1 VTGGTHFSELANLCQ
16 ALEKTTK
23 RKEKT
28 RLLST
33 FLLGL
38 EEEEVVPAAYLVVGR
53 VFPEADP
60 KVLEVG
66 WSTVSRVR
74 RGIGQAALVR
84 EPLTI
89 LRVYRYFE
97 EIASASGKGS
107 RKKKEYLL
115 AGLFNEASP
124 LEAEYIMRILS
135 GEMRIGVSEGM
146 MLEAVAEAAGV
157 SPELVRR
164 SHMLLGDLGR
174 VAVTA
179 LKEGK
184 EGLRRVGVQ
193 LFKPIEPMLAE
204 MSYDLEE
211 VVARH
216 GGKTA
221 FEYKFDGARIQIH
234 KMSRKVRIFSRR
246 LTDVTESLPDI
257 VELTLREVGA
267 GEVLL
272 EGEVVA
278 FGADGRPL
286 PFQDL
291 MRRFRRV
298 HRVDEMVRKIPL
310 RLHLFDIL
318 YLDGRSLIDTPY
330 KERWNILAQI
340 CRNELLASRIV
351 TGQVSEADRFL
362 REAMEAG
369 HEGLMAKAL
378 DSPYTPGVRGKRWF
392 KIKPADHLDLVIAAA
407 DWGHGRRRGWLSN
420 YYLAALNPETE
431 RFEFVGKTFKGLTDE
446 EFEEMTQRLLG
457 LKVSETEYTV
467 HVKPEVVVEVVYN
480 EIQRSPRYWSGFA
493 LRFARITRI
502 REDKGPREADT
513 ITRVRELYEKQFERK
528 GRTGLQPS
536 KKPKEP

>member
-1 VTGGTHFSELANLCQ
+1 MTGGTPFSELANLCR

-28 RLLST
+28 RLLSS
-33 FLLGL
+33 FLLEL
-38 EEEEVVPAAYLVVGR
+38 KEEEVAPAVYLVVGR

-60 KVLEVG
+60 RVLEVG
-66 WSTVSRVR
+66 WSTVSKVK
-74 RGIGQAALVR
+74 RGIGQATLVR

-107 RKKKEYLL
+107 RKKKENLL
-115 AGLFNEASP
+115 VGLFNEASP

-157 SPELVRR
+157 SPKLVRR
-164 SHMLLGDLGR
+164 SHMLLGDLGK
-174 VAVTA
+174 VAVKA
-179 LKEGK
+179 LKEGE

-193 LFKPIEPMLAE
+193 LFKPIKPMLAE

-216 GGKTA
+216 GGRTA

-234 KMSRKVRIFSRR
+234 KRGRKVRVFSRR

-257 VELTLREVGA
+257 VDLAQREIRVE
-267 GEVLL
+267 EVLL

-278 FGADGRPL
+278 VGADGRPL

-298 HRVDEMVRKIPL
+298 HRVDEMVKKIPL
-310 RLHLFDIL
+310 RLHLFDVL

-330 KERWNILAQI
+330 KERWNLLSQI

-378 DSPYTPGVRGKRWF
+378 DSLYTPGVRGKRWF
-392 KIKPADHLDLVIAAA
+392 KIKPAEHLDLVIAAA
-407 DWGHGRRRGWLSN
+407 DWGYGRRRGWLSN
-420 YYLAALNPETE
+420 YHLAAWNPDTE
-431 RFEFVGKTFKGLTDE
+431 RFELLGKTFKGLTDE
-446 EFEEMTQRLLG
+446 EFEEMTQRLLS
-457 LKVSETEYTV
+457 LKLSETRYTV
-467 HVKPEVVVEVVYN
+467 QVKPEVVVEVVYN
-480 EIQRSPRYWSGFA
+480 EIQKSLRYRSGFA

-502 REDKGPREADT
+502 RDDKGPREADT
-513 ITRVRELYEKQFERK
+513 ILRVRELYEKQFERK
-528 GRTGLQPS
+528 GRTGLTPPR
-536 KKPKEP
+536 KV